1 MGTLNEKKINEKK
14 NYIRVAKNVIDLEIK
29 ALKKLKNSINNSFNE
44 AVEAIANCQAK
55 VILCGVGKSGLIAAK
70 ISSTLSSV
78 GTPSFSLSANDC
90 SHGDLGS
97 ISKKDILILISYS
110 GSTEELKNIIKY
122 ANRNR
127 ITLIG
132 IMSKKDSILYKASN
146 IKLLI
151 PEVTEAG
158 LGIVPTSSTINQLSI
173 GDALAVS
180 TLNKKK
186 INKKDFKKFHP
197 SGNLGAKLRTVEE
210 LMFVGNNIPFVSE
223 TSKMKEALS
232 IVSRKKLGTLIVQ
245 NVKKATVGII
255 TDGQIR
261 RFSLTNNNLQ
271 NLIVKKVM
279 TPNPISID
287 KDALVEKALSIMN
300 SKKVTSLCVHNKKNK
315 KKTIGILHIH
325 SILQT
330 NIH

>member
-1 MGTLNEKKINEKK
+1 MKKINYKK
-14 NYIRVAKNVIDLEIK
+14 IAKEVIELEIK

-44 AVEAIANCQAK
+44 AVEVISKCQSK

-70 ISSTLSSV
+70 ISATLSSV

-97 ISKKDILILISYS
+97 ISKKDVLILISYS

-132 IMSKKDSILYKASN
+132 IMSKKNSILYKTSD
-146 IKLLI
+146 IRLLI

-158 LGIVPTSSTINQLSI
+158 LGIVPTSSTISQLSI
-173 GDALAVS
+173 GDALAISV
-180 TLNKKK
+180 LNKKK
-186 INKKDFKKFHP
+186 ISKKDFKKFHP
-197 SGNLGAKLRTVEE
+197 SGNLGAKLRTAEE
-210 LMFVGNNIPFVSE
+210 LMIAGDKIPFVNGNL
-223 TSKMKEALS
+223 KMKNALQIIS
-232 IVSRKKLGTLIVQ
+232 NKKLGTLIVQ
-245 NVKKATVGII
+245 NNNKITVGII

-261 RFSLTNNNLQ
+261 RFNETGADLQ
-271 NLIVKKVM
+271 DLAVKKVM
-279 TPNPISID
+279 TKNPISID
-287 KDALVEKALSIMN
+287 KDTLAEKALSIMN
-300 SKKVTSLCVHNKKNK
+300 AKKITSLCIHNQKKK
-315 KKTIGILHIH
+315 SKTIGILHIH
-325 SILQT
+325 SILQS

>member
-1 MGTLNEKKINEKK
+1 MKKKDFRK
-14 NYIRVAKNVIDLEIK
+14 TAKEVIDLEIK
-29 ALKKLKNSINNSFNE
+29 ALKKLRASINNSFND
-44 AVEAIANCQAK
+44 AVNAIANCQSK

-122 ANRNR
+122 ANRNKV
-127 ITLIG
+127 TLIG
-132 IMSKKDSILYKASN
+132 IMSKKNSILYKASD
-146 IKLLI
+146 IKLHI

-173 GDALAVS
+173 GDALAVA
-180 TLNKKK
+180 TLSKRK
-186 INKKDFKKFHP
+186 ISKKDFKKYHP

-210 LMFVGNNIPFVSE
+210 LMIRGNKIPFVNESL
-223 TSKMKEALS
+223 KMKKALE
-232 IVSRKKLGTLIVQ
+232 IITRKKLGTLIVQ
-245 NVKKATVGII
+245 NNKKLTIGII

-261 RFSLTNNNLQ
+261 KFNQANINLQ
-271 NLIVKKVM
+271 DLPVKKLM
-279 TPNPISID
+279 TLNPISVD
-287 KDALVEKALSIMN
+287 QEVLLEKALNIMN
-300 SKKVTSLCVHNKKNK
+300 TRKITSLCVHKKNNK
-315 KKTIGILHIH
+315 SKTIGIIHIH
-325 SILQT
+325 NLLAN
-330 NIH
+330 NIS

>member
-1 MGTLNEKKINEKK
+1 MKKKDYKKI
-14 NYIRVAKNVIDLEIK
+14 AKNVIDLEIK
-29 ALKKLKNSINNSFNE
+29 ALKKLKNSINNSFNK
-44 AVEAIANCQAK
+44 AVEAISKCQSK
-55 VILCGVGKSGLIAAK
+55 VILCGVGKSGLIASK
-70 ISSTLSSV
+70 ISATLSSV

-132 IMSKKDSILYKASN
+132 IMSKKNSVLYRASD

-151 PEVTEAG
+151 PEVIEAG
-158 LGIVPTSSTINQLSI
+158 LGIVPTSSTISQLSI
-173 GDALAVS
+173 GDALAIS
-180 TLNKKK
+180 ALNKKK
-186 INKKDFKKFHP
+186 ISKIDFKNFHP

-210 LMFVGNNIPFVSE
+210 LMLTGNKIPFVNE
-223 TSKMKEALS
+223 NLKMKKAFQIIS
-232 IVSRKKLGTLIVQ
+232 NKKLGTLIIQ
-245 NVKKATVGII
+245 NNKKITTGII

-261 RFSLTNNNLQ
+261 RFNETNNNLQ
-271 NLIVKKVM
+271 DLTVKRVM
-279 TPNPISID
+279 TSNPISID
-287 KDALVEKALSIMN
+287 KDELAEKALSIMN
-300 SKKVTSLCVHNKKNK
+300 SKKITSLCVHNKKNK
-315 KKTIGILHIH
+315 NKTIGILHIH
-325 SILQT
+325 NVLQS

>member
-1 MGTLNEKKINEKK
+1 MKKNDYKKI
-14 NYIRVAKNVIDLEIK
+14 AKNVIDLEIK
-29 ALKKLKNSINNSFNE
+29 ALKKLRNSINNSFND
-44 AVEAIANCQAK
+44 AVEAIAKCQSK

-70 ISSTLSSV
+70 ISATLSSV

-110 GSTEELKNIIKY
+110 GSTEELNNIIKY
-122 ANRNR
+122 ANRNK

-132 IMSKKDSILYKASN
+132 IMSKKNSILYKASD

-151 PEVTEAG
+151 PEVIEAG

-186 INKKDFKKFHP
+186 IKKKDFKKFHP
-197 SGNLGAKLRTVEE
+197 AGNLGAKLRTVDE
-210 LMFVGNNIPFVSE
+210 LMIIGNKIPFVNESL
-223 TSKMKEALS
+223 KMKKALQIIS
-232 IVSRKKLGTLIVQ
+232 NKKLGTLIVQ
-245 NVKKATVGII
+245 NNKKITTGII

-261 RFSLTNNNLQ
+261 RFNETNTNLQ
-271 NLIVKKVM
+271 DLTVKKVM
-279 TPNPISID
+279 TTNPTSID
-287 KDALVEKALSIMN
+287 QDTLAEKALSIMN
-300 SKKVTSLCVHNKKNK
+300 AKKITSLCVHNKKNR

-325 SILQT
+325 NILQS